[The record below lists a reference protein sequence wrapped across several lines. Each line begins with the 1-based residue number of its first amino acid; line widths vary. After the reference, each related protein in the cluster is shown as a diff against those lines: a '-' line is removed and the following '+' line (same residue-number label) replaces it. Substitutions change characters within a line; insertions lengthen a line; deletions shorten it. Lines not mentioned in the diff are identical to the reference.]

1 MVILSFIDDK
11 RASNNGKRAA
21 ELNKSISVLIFSVC
35 IEAALD
41 LLDVTDT
48 TLHDILVGVTTVRAE
63 WIVDITDGLTAVGKV
78 SFLVHLNGVNA
89 WLQSLE
95 DTVEKCVIA
104 MRFL

>member
-21 ELNKSISVLIFSVC
+21 ELNKGISVLIFSVC

-48 TLHDILVGVTTVRAE
+48 ALHDILVGVTAVGAE
-63 WIVDITDGLTAVGKV
+63 WIVDITDGLTAVGEV
-78 SFLVHLNGVNA
+78 SFFVNLNGMNA
-89 WLQSLE
+89 WLKSLE
-95 DTVEKCVIA
+95 DTVEKCVIT